1 MYQKV
6 FISISYINV
15 KCVHS
20 MYRKKAFWCRGAF
33 DRAGE
38 EELSAS
44 SKAANTFPRYASP
57 QLEQE
62 QNPVH

>member
-1 MYQKV
+1 
-6 FISISYINV
+6 
-15 KCVHS
+15 
-20 MYRKKAFWCRGAF
+20 MYRKKAFWCWGAF